1 MVKKILS
8 WVLVISFLGINE
20 NLKTSPF
27 LTIPLLKNLEYQNNE
42 VKKLRKE
49 VKENIFKS
57 SKSENIQ
64 VVFRKY
70 VIKKDDN
77 FFSIMAKTMLDHD
90 TLSSINFLASLWDI
104 HPGSTWLV
112 PNARGIA
119 AEGSIEDIVK
129 KYKIDQKYIFPI
141 PGKDNYY
148 FVVNRSFDPL
158 ERDFLNGT
166 VFIKP
171 VGGVIS
177 SKYGVRVD
185 PFTNKNKFHRG
196 IDIACTKGSTVRA
209 AASGKV
215 VYTGVMGGYGNLVII
230 EHENGYQTMYGHL
243 KSIMVKGNNLVK
255 QGDQIGLS
263 GDTGKVTGPHLHF
276 EVKRK
281 GKNIHPKV
289 KDYSMH

>member
-1 MVKKILS
+1 VVKKILS

>member
-1 MVKKILS
+1 
-8 WVLVISFLGINE
+8 
-20 NLKTSPF
+20 
-27 LTIPLLKNLEYQNNE
+27 
-42 VKKLRKE
+42 
-49 VKENIFKS
+49 
-57 SKSENIQ
+57 